1 MQNKLSS
8 VLPTIS
14 TGTQQT
20 SLSPFYLFTL
30 LRVMLGA
37 ALMHDALQAGS
48 SFQMQRTV
56 HTSLM
61 ASGMRCTD
69 GALPQVYQLAQTF
82 PELSTNP
89 DVPTPFPQLPSFPDT
104 TPSPTYEWF
113 AVQLR
118 WICAVLCYVTVV
130 VSIVSNRLSGVLM
143 ETQGAEAAEAFQRN
157 QTCAR
162 CVESAIII
170 MSLLVYVSD
179 KAYDLYMQYF
189 LSVPEG
195 MTNTNN
201 QWEAFLAEVILV
213 LLMGGLALCSTLA
226 QYSRFRNVSN
236 DESSSVSML

>member
-14 TGTQQT
+14 TGTQT
-20 SLSPFYLFTL
+20 SLFVLPLHTVACDA
-30 LRVMLGA
+30 RCG
-37 ALMHDALQAGS
+37 LMHDALQAGS

-56 HTSLM
+56 HTTLM

-69 GALPQVYQLAQTF
+69 GALPQVYQLAQAF
-82 PELSTNP
+82 P

-143 ETQGAEAAEAFQRN
+143 QTQGAEVRKLSNETKR
-157 QTCAR
+157 AR

-170 MSLLVYVSD
+170 MSLLVYVMAWPMSCICSTFFPYQ
-179 KAYDLYMQYF
+179 K
-189 LSVPEG
+189 VEPTPT
-195 MTNTNN
+195 TNGSL
-201 QWEAFLAEVILV
+201 LAEVFW
-213 LLMGGLALCSTLA
+213 CC
-226 QYSRFRNVSN
+226 
-236 DESSSVSML
+236 

>member
-37 ALMHDALQAGS
+37 GLMHDALQAGS

-82 PELSTNP
+82 P

-143 ETQGAEAAEAFQRN
+143 ETQGAEVAEAFQRN

-179 KAYDLYMQYF
+179 KAYELYMQYF

-195 MTNTNN
+195 MSNTN

-226 QYSRFRNVSN
+226 QYSRFRYVSN